1 MQPFHK
7 IFLCSEVW
15 LVLVHCSLQP
25 SGGSGMY
32 IWTSSNTSVATVS
45 TKGIVMTTSAI
56 GYTQVC
62 AADMKNP
69 ANFDTSEVSLT
80 HVFSGFSPT
89 FFFFLIK

>member
-1 MQPFHK
+1 MP
-7 IFLCSEVW
+7 
-15 LVLVHCSLQP
+15 LVPVHCSLQP
-25 SGGSGMY
+25 AGGSGMY

-56 GYTQVC
+56 GQTQVR

-80 HVFSGFSPT
+80 FLFFGFST
-89 FFFFLIK
+89 IMSFY

>member
-1 MQPFHK
+1 M
-7 IFLCSEVW
+7 
-15 LVLVHCSLQP
+15 VHIICSLQP

-56 GYTQVC
+56 GHTQVR

-69 ANFDTSEVSLT
+69 ANLDTSEVGLKL
-80 HVFSGFSPT
+80 
-89 FFFFLIK
+89 FFFLLLLLYI